1 MKRREFITLL
11 GGAIAAWPFAARA
24 QQPATPVIGYLS
36 GRSPDEAAYTV
47 SAFREGLA
55 SEGFVEG
62 RTAAI
67 EYRWA
72 HGQYERL
79 PAMASELI
87 NRNVDVIVASG
98 GTGAARAAKAGT
110 KVLPI
115 VFLVGEDP
123 VRTGLVASF
132 NRPGGNLTGVNV
144 FMNEIESKKLGLLH
158 ELVPK
163 ASRIA
168 VLVNPNNVFIE
179 EQLKDVDVAARAM
192 GIELQ
197 VLRASSE
204 KQIDAAFATLA
215 QNRVEALLVGA
226 DPFFNS
232 RRDQLAALAARLS
245 LPAIYELREYAVAG
259 GLFSYGPSLTAGY
272 RQMGVYA
279 GKVLKGAK
287 PADLPVVQP
296 TRIELVINVKTAKAL
311 GLDVPPTLLARADEV
326 IE

>member
-1 MKRREFITLL
+1 MQRRKFITLL
-11 GGAIAAWPFAARA
+11 GGAMWPLPARA

-36 GRSPDEAAYTV
+36 GRSPDEAAYTL

-62 RTAAI
+62 RTVAI

-72 HGQYERL
+72 HGGYDRL

-98 GTGAARAAKAGT
+98 GTRSPLAAKAET
-110 KVLPI
+110 KILPI
-115 VFLVGEDP
+115 VFLTGEDP

-132 NRPGGNLTGVNV
+132 NRPGGNLTGVNF
-144 FMNEIESKKLGLLH
+144 FMNELESKRLGLLH
-158 ELVPK
+158 ELIPK
-163 ASRIA
+163 AARIA
-168 VLVNPNNVFIE
+168 VLADPNNVFIE
-179 EQLKDVDVAARAM
+179 EQLTDVETAARAM
-192 GIELQ
+192 GTELQ

-215 QNRVEALLVGA
+215 QNPADALLVAA

-232 RRDQLAALAARLS
+232 RRDQLVALAARLS
-245 LPAIYELREYAVAG
+245 LPTLYELREYALAG
-259 GLFSYGPSLTAGY
+259 GLVSYGPSLTAGY

-296 TRIELVINVKTAKAL
+296 TSIELVINLKTAKAL

>member
-1 MKRREFITLL
+1 MPWPSGGFMKRREFITLL
-11 GGAIAAWPFAARA
+11 RGAIAAWPLEGRTQQAAK
-24 QQPATPVIGYLS
+24 PVVGYLS
-36 GRSPDEAAYTV
+36 GRSPEEAAYTV

-62 RTAAI
+62 RTVAI

-72 HGQYERL
+72 HGGYERL

-98 GTGAARAAKAGT
+98 GTGAARAAKAAT

-204 KQIDAAFATLA
+204 KQIDAAFVTLA

-232 RRDQLAALAARLS
+232 RRDQLVALAARLS
-245 LPAIYELREYAVAG
+245 LPAIYELREFAVAG
-259 GLFSYGPSLTAGY
+259 GVVRAGRPLTPWA
-272 RQMGVYA
+272 R
-279 GKVLKGAK
+279 
-287 PADLPVVQP
+287 
-296 TRIELVINVKTAKAL
+296 
-311 GLDVPPTLLARADEV
+311 PPGGGSAEV
-326 IE
+326 AHNA

>member
-1 MKRREFITLL
+1 MRRREFITLL
-11 GGAIAAWPFAARA
+11 SGAIAAWPFAARA
-24 QQPATPVIGYLS
+24 QQPATLVIGYLS
-36 GRSPDEAAYTV
+36 GRLPDEAAYTV

-62 RTAAI
+62 RTVAI

-72 HGQYERL
+72 QGGYERL

-98 GTGAARAAKAGT
+98 GTGAARAAKAAT

-144 FMNEIESKKLGLLH
+144 FMNEIESKRLGLLH
-158 ELVPK
+158 ELLPK

-204 KQIDAAFATLA
+204 KQIDAAFVTLA

-232 RRDQLAALAARLS
+232 RRDQLVALAARLS
-245 LPAIYELREYAVAG
+245 LPAIYELREYAAAG
-259 GLFSYGPSLTAGY
+259 GLLSYGPSLTAGY

-279 GKVLKGAK
+279 GKLLRGAK

-296 TRIELVINVKTAKAL
+296 TSIELVINAKTAKAL